1 MAQISTNEALIE
13 NRKKIGNYA
22 TLAGL
27 AIIFG
32 GVIASVQNQ
41 ILLAY
46 GALIAGF
53 VVSNIGAYFL
63 SRWGLGAHEK
73 LTAALKGLDKRYRL
87 YNYLLPVPNVLLTPY
102 GVTVFLIKNQ
112 DGAIV
117 ADEKGWRQPTGLL
130 GGIVRSMRALSSDR
144 LGDPPTEL
152 EAQKELMKNFI
163 AQALGASG
171 QAPVEGYVV
180 FTNPRAQVTLA
191 NAKVPVL
198 LLNKQPDALKNA
210 LRRDKRASQLP
221 GAIYNDLVAFFDK
234 EAEEKTAQAQNEFR
248 FWRR

>member
-1 MAQISTNEALIE
+1 
-13 NRKKIGNYA
+13 
-22 TLAGL
+22 
-27 AIIFG
+27 
-32 GVIASVQNQ
+32 
-41 ILLAY
+41 
-46 GALIAGF
+46 
-53 VVSNIGAYFL
+53 
-63 SRWGLGAHEK
+63 
-73 LTAALKGLDKRYRL
+73 
-87 YNYLLPVPNVLLTPY
+87 
-102 GVTVFLIKNQ
+102 VTVFLIKNQ